1 MHENRDPSV
10 AAQLATSPSENALY
24 CIFSDARVIQCKPSA
39 ACRHGPLQGKG
50 ACIFVPAAAHHDRRD
65 PDSATVVLMRSDEL
79 QFDSLIDFSPAAGA
93 IRFCG
98 RRAILV
104 HADSMGALRKELVET
119 VGLEVAKVI
128 LTRYGFSCG
137 YEDAELLAD
146 FMQPD
151 SLEEFILGGPRTHM
165 FSGIAAVEPGR
176 PEIDRGR
183 GRYRMS
189 GRWRHSYEAEQH
201 LRLFGR
207 SEDPVCWTLTGYAS
221 GFASRVL
228 EADMICVEH
237 ACEGR
242 GDAHCAWTLMNA
254 SDCAPELT
262 ALREYFKPLNIR
274 DRINV
279 LEARVHERT
288 RELEASEQRY
298 RNLIEDLP
306 EMVFALHASG
316 RLLHLNKAAR
326 LRLGVDEAQLP
337 ALRLKDLVLPE
348 YAGRAARFLKDI
360 AARRATT
367 TLDVVMSD
375 AARRPFP
382 VRLQVEPVLKGD
394 KIVGYSGLA
403 LDISAQ
409 LERERELTEY
419 ARRLESREQQ
429 IQDVISDAVYIL
441 DGDGRLAFINARL
454 AELLGAAPDAV
465 IGRRVGEF
473 MPASSA
479 ARIEHDFARRI
490 GGEGGQPFEIML
502 PQADGGT
509 ALLEVNS
516 ALFVGRDTADGVIGV
531 VRDITARRQ
540 MEQQLAQANRLSAL
554 GQFASG
560 VAHEINNPL
569 GLVSGYAEEL
579 QALLED
585 CAAAGDLPHLATLRR
600 GLATIQQQAHR
611 CKSITDNLLSFSRR
625 QSATLEALDV
635 GLFLAERLAFFND
648 AGLTRGLEVA
658 VDIAPGLPP
667 ALTSATLL
675 EQVIQN
681 LLKNARDAMNGRGR
695 IELAV
700 RETAEGIEIEVGDEG
715 RGLAAGVIEHVFDPF
730 YTTKAPGKG
739 TGLGL
744 SICYAIMNELRGR
757 ISCGN
762 RAQGGAWFRVLLPR
776 ADDAPRTGTA

>member
-1 MHENRDPSV
+1 
-10 AAQLATSPSENALY
+10 
-24 CIFSDARVIQCKPSA
+24 
-39 ACRHGPLQGKG
+39 
-50 ACIFVPAAAHHDRRD
+50 
-65 PDSATVVLMRSDEL
+65 MRSDEL
-79 QFDSLIDFSPAAGA
+79 DFHSLIDFLPETGS

-119 VGLEVAKVI
+119 VGLDIAKVI

-137 YEDAELLAD
+137 YEDAELLAGY
-146 FMQPD
+146 MHPD

-165 FSGIAAVEPGR
+165 FSGIAEVEPSP
-176 PEIDRGR
+176 PEIDRDH

-207 SEDPVCWTLTGYAS
+207 SDDPVCWTLTGYAS

-228 EADMICVEH
+228 DADMICVEH

-254 SDCAPELT
+254 SDCAPEL
-262 ALREYFKPLNIR
+262 AGLREYFKPLNIR

-279 LEARVHERT
+279 LESRVLERT

-326 LRLGVDEAQLP
+326 LRLGVSEAQLP
-337 ALRLKDLVLPE
+337 TLRLKDLVRPE
-348 YAGRAARFLKDI
+348 YVARAASFLKDI
-360 AARRATT
+360 AIRRSTT
-367 TLDVVMSD
+367 DIDVVMSD
-375 AARRPFP
+375 AAGRPFP
-382 VRLQVEPVLKGD
+382 VRLQVEPVFKDD

-409 LERERELTEY
+409 LERERALTEY
-419 ARRLESREQQ
+419 ARQLESREQQ
-429 IQDVISDAVYIL
+429 IQDVINDAVYIL
-441 DGDGRLAFINARL
+441 DGTGRLAFINARM
-454 AELLGAAPDAV
+454 AELLGTAPEAAL
-465 IGRRVGEF
+465 GRPVGEL
-473 MPASSA
+473 MPAASA
-479 ARIEHDFARRI
+479 TRIDKDFARRI
-490 GGEGGQPFEIML
+490 GGESGQPFEIML
-502 PQADGGT
+502 PQGDGGSV
-509 ALLEVNS
+509 LLEVNS
-516 ALFVGRDTADGVIGV
+516 ALFIGNDTADGVIGV
-531 VRDITARRQ
+531 ARDITARRQ

-579 QALLED
+579 QALLD
-585 CAAAGDLPHLATLRR
+585 TSAGSKDIPQLETLRR
-600 GLATIQQQAHR
+600 GLVTIQQQAHR
-611 CKSITDNLLSFSRR
+611 CKAITDNLLSFSRR
-625 QSATLEALDV
+625 QSAALETVDV

-648 AGLTRGLEVA
+648 AGLTRGVEVA
-658 VDIAPGLPP
+658 VAIEPGLPP
-667 ALTSATLL
+667 ALASPALL
-675 EQVIQN
+675 EQVVQN
-681 LLKNARDAMNGRGR
+681 LLKNARDAMNGKGR
-695 IELAV
+695 IDLCV
-700 RETAEGIEIEVGDEG
+700 RNTAEGIEIEVGDEG
-715 RGLAAGVIEHVFDPF
+715 PGLAPGVIEHVFDPF
-730 YTTKAPGKG
+730 FTTKAPGKG

-744 SICYAIMNELRGR
+744 SICYSIMNEIHGR

-762 RAQGGAWFRVLLPR
+762 QAQGGAWFRVLLPC
-776 ADDAPRTGTA
+776 ADDTPGGGAHGQ